1 MKNKDDDIQVS
12 RVAQWLSFLV
22 CGAAAGSRVRGYRTE
37 CRESE
42 SRENTEDTAAKTGQC
57 GSSASIVFYFITN
70 QFYSFP
76 LVVTTVKSEYHGSRR
91 DDGDRGG
98 CPDTHHRSGFTEKV
112 GKVVVEMIDH

>member
-1 MKNKDDDIQVS
+1 MTTFKYLEWLS
-12 RVAQWLSFLV
+12 GFLFWSVAQQQ
-22 CGAAAGSRVRGYRTE
+22 AAEYAGTVRTE

-76 LVVTTVKSEYHGSRR
+76 LIVTTVKSEYHGSRR

-98 CPDTHHRSGFTEKV
+98 CPDTHHRS
-112 GKVVVEMIDH
+112 